1 MRITPV
7 GKQDDPFPNIPKK
20 EVKEASL
27 SKTAALDPLVLVNSS
42 DKMIDKLNELVTAL
56 SGEAQRIRQVVATA
70 KEHGL
75 GDSLTAQEEIKNLI
89 SPLRAVERMAG
100 IFIQNIESLELP
112 PGHSMTP
119 FWKSKSSPAYPET
132 EEASEYLGE

>member
-42 DKMIDKLNELVTAL
+42 DKMIDKLNEP
-56 SGEAQRIRQVVATA
+56 G
-70 KEHGL
+70 
-75 GDSLTAQEEIKNLI
+75 GDKKSH
-89 SPLRAVERMAG
+89 
-100 IFIQNIESLELP
+100 FSLESGRKNGWNL
-112 PGHSMTP
+112 H
-119 FWKSKSSPAYPET
+119 T
-132 EEASEYLGE
+132 EYRVFRVTTGAFHDSFLEEQE